1 MDRHGVPSKDKQKAG
16 IDYNFVTA
24 DRDYVLSSLSVIQG
38 DHQSCY
44 SESPCQEPGYVPQR
58 KPLTMPAA
66 ISAYEAALR
75 KTLIYK
81 ICLGQPQ
88 RLQAGIQCLQNYAI
102 LRILSSRDFRLD
114 PSAFYVASPP
124 LSKTPLD
131 LRLMV
136 SREVSQDE
144 WDFEAILKVIEKENH
159 SAARCKTVTDIVVK
173 KDTLMKSGR
182 LFWGT
187 KIRTTTNCIPN
198 YYYTFIDESIPEQ
211 STFIHINV
219 RRHQDTSLPTDSKYS
234 SVQPRHVN
242 VSRVRDILHLPTER
256 VESLVVKTFGS
267 EIGRPQRCD
276 HVNLCVK
283 VKRGVDITVPLLT
296 VPTICEPL
304 CGQPII
310 RALKCYCYLSKL
322 DLADDGAL
330 NDSLDVGILIGA
342 DLYWS
347 FTTGSTRQGS
357 GPTAIETKLYLS
369 GPATGLCPEIAS
381 MNLLS
386 CHTLKAETSLVTAT
400 LYQTLKMFW
409 DLEAIGVK
417 PNETSVCEEFIQS
430 ITFRDGRCCVR
441 LPWKMHHRMLPDN
454 LKLCQMRLCGLIKRR
469 RQSPHILWE
478 YDGII
483 KEQINH
489 GIVET
494 VDDLW
499 NTSRPYRTHYLPHH
513 GIIREDKLTT
523 KLRIVFDASAKTS
536 GPSLNECLYKGPFF
550 KQKIADILRRFQLF
564 TIGLV
569 ADIEK
574 LYKKAKEWF
583 VDGAFNLHKFHT
595 NCRELQR
602 KIDAQENKVEVSTA
616 DEQSTAMDL
625 SYAKDM
631 GSVMLLV
638 KRMLLL
644 CTLKF
649 RWPAGV
655 TQKFVAAKTRVA
667 PLQVQTI
674 PRLELLGALLLSRLL
689 TSVTSAL
696 SSELTLNSPICFT
709 DSKVALFWIRGC
721 DKKWRQFVENR
732 IREIRQLIPILVWK
746 HCAGKENP
754 ADLPSRGTDLF
765 EITNDPLWLKGP
777 SF

>member
-1 MDRHGVPSKDKQKAG
+1 MPFTLQVFSLWTKHHISVCNTSVGALDSSGARRSEQPPTASQTTITPSLMRASQSSQPSSTSTFVDTRTPIFLQTASTAV
-16 IDYNFVTA
+16 YNPDTSMVT
-24 DRDYVLSSLSVIQG
+24 
-38 DHQSCY
+38 HN
-44 SESPCQEPGYVPQR
+44 
-58 KPLTMPAA
+58 T
-66 ISAYEAALR
+66 
-75 KTLIYK
+75 
-81 ICLGQPQ
+81 
-88 RLQAGIQCLQNYAI
+88 
-102 LRILSSRDFRLD
+102 RILFD
-114 PSAFYVASPP
+114 AG
-124 LSKTPLD
+124 
-131 LRLMV
+131 
-136 SREVSQDE
+136 SQRSY
-144 WDFEAILKVIEKENH
+144 I
-159 SAARCKTVTDIVVK
+159 
-173 KDTLMKSGR
+173 
-182 LFWGT
+182 
-187 KIRTTTNCIPN
+187 
-198 YYYTFIDESIPEQ
+198 
-211 STFIHINV
+211 
-219 RRHQDTSLPTDSKYS
+219 
-234 SVQPRHVN
+234 

-256 VESLVVKTFGS
+256 VESLVVKTYGS

-330 NDSLDVGILIGA
+330 NVGILIGA

-409 DLEAIGVK
+409 DLEAISVK

-430 ITFRDGRCCVR
+430 ITLRDGRCCVR

-454 LKLCQMRLCGLIKRR
+454 FKLCQMRLCGLIKRR

-513 GIIREDKLTT
+513 GVIREDKLTT

-550 KQKIADILRRFQLF
+550 KQRIADILRRFQLF

-574 LYKKAKEWF
+574 VFLMSSVAKE
-583 VDGAFNLHKFHT
+583 D
-595 NCRELQR
+595 
-602 KIDAQENKVEVSTA
+602 
-616 DEQSTAMDL
+616 
-625 SYAKDM
+625 KD
-631 GSVMLLV
+631 VL
-638 KRMLLL
+638 
-644 CTLKF
+644 
-649 RWPAGV
+649 
-655 TQKFVAAKTRVA
+655 
-667 PLQVQTI
+667 
-674 PRLELLGALLLSRLL
+674 
-689 TSVTSAL
+689 
-696 SSELTLNSPICFT
+696 
-709 DSKVALFWIRGC
+709 
-721 DKKWRQFVENR
+721 
-732 IREIRQLIPILVWK
+732 
-746 HCAGKENP
+746 
-754 ADLPSRGTDLF
+754 
-765 EITNDPLWLKGP
+765 
-777 SF
+777 